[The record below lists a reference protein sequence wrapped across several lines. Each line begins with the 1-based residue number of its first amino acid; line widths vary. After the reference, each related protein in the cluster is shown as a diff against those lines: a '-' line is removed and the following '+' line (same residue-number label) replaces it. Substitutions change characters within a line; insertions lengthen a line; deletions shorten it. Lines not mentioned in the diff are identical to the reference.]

1 MHHWGPEHIIERAE
15 DLVED
20 YAIEQVNELGII
32 DEIDAVETVLED
44 PFDMDAWMKTVVSM
58 RWMMNFF
65 GVAFP
70 WAGWSFL
77 MFLYNIVFNSWL
89 NKGWAEG
96 NLFLLYNTV
105 FLII

>member
-1 MHHWGPEHIIERAE
+1 M
-15 DLVED
+15 
-20 YAIEQVNELGII
+20 GII
-32 DEIDAVETVLED
+32 DEIDAIETVLED

-77 MFLYNIVFNSWL
+77 MFVYNIVFNSWL

-96 NLFLLYNTV
+96 NLFLLYNTM
-105 FLII
+105 FLIF